1 MNVTKEKRGIT
12 MKVLSGFKNV
22 LILAVILIFWP
33 IRKAHAYIDPG
44 TGSYIIQVMIG
55 GLLGA
60 AFALKVYW
68 KKVKA
73 YFSNLFSKHTKNDK
87 YEN

>member
-1 MNVTKEKRGIT
+1 
-12 MKVLSGFKNV
+12 MKVLIGFKDV
-22 LILAVILIFWP
+22 VILTVILILCS

-44 TGSYIIQVMIG
+44 TGSYIIQVVIG

-68 KKVKA
+68 KKVRA
-73 YFSNLFSKHTKNDK
+73 YFSNLFSKHTKSDK
-87 YEN
+87 HEN

>member
-1 MNVTKEKRGIT
+1 
-12 MKVLSGFKNV
+12 MKVLIDFKNV
-22 LILAVILIFWP
+22 VIITVILLFWS

-73 YFSNLFSKHTKNDK
+73 YFSNLFSKRTKSDK

>member
-1 MNVTKEKRGIT
+1 
-12 MKVLSGFKNV
+12 MKVLIGFKDV
-22 LILAVILIFWP
+22 VILTVILILCS

-44 TGSYIIQVMIG
+44 TGSYIIQVVIG

-60 AFALKVYW
+60 AFALKIYW

-73 YFSNLFSKHTKNDK
+73 YFINLFSKHTKNDK
-87 YEN
+87 YED

>member
-1 MNVTKEKRGIT
+1 
-12 MKVLSGFKNV
+12 MKVLIDLRNMV
-22 LILAVILIFWP
+22 ILAVILLFWS

-44 TGSYIIQVMIG
+44 TGSYIIQVVIG
-55 GLLGA
+55 VLLGA

-68 KKVKA
+68 EKVRA
-73 YFSNLFSKHTKNDK
+73 YFSKLFSKRTKSDK

>member
-1 MNVTKEKRGIT
+1 
-12 MKVLSGFKNV
+12 MKVLIDLRNMV
-22 LILAVILIFWP
+22 ILAVILLFWS

-44 TGSYIIQVMIG
+44 TGSYIIQVVIG

-68 KKVKA
+68 KKVRA
-73 YFSNLFSKHTKNDK
+73 YFSKLFSKRTKSDK

>member
-1 MNVTKEKRGIT
+1 
-12 MKVLSGFKNV
+12 MKVLIGFRNV
-22 LILAVILIFWP
+22 VILTVILILCSVS
-33 IRKAHAYIDPG
+33 KAHAYIDPG
-44 TGSYIIQVMIG
+44 TGSYIIQVIIG

-68 KKVKA
+68 EKVRA
-73 YFSNLFSKHTKNDK
+73 YFSKLFSKRTKSGK

>member
-1 MNVTKEKRGIT
+1 

-22 LILAVILIFWP
+22 LILAVILLFWS

-73 YFSNLFSKHTKNDK
+73 YFISLFSKRTKSDK
-87 YEN
+87 YED